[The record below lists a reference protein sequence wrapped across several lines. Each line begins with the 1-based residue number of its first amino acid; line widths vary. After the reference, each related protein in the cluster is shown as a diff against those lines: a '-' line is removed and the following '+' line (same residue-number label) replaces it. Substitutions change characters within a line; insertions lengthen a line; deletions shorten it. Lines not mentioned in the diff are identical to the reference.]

1 VKHLM
6 STEVLDD
13 AVLRDATINLAELYI
28 VYVLSLI
35 SVRLLTSR

>member
-6 STEVLDD
+6 STDVLDD